1 MKKEYDFSKGERAKF
16 YRSDAEINLP
26 IYLEPDVRKYFHDA
40 ESVNKALR
48 CLLPL
53 LPTKTIIRRK
63 KRVDFSSNKLI
74 KKTADSHR

>member
-16 YRSDAEINLP
+16 YRSDAEINLS
-26 IYLEPDVRKYFHDA
+26 IYLGPDVRKYFHDA

-53 LPTKTIIRRK
+53 LPTKTVK
-63 KRVDFSSNKLI
+63 KNEGKLI
-74 KKTADSHR
+74 FPLINQ

>member
-1 MKKEYDFSKGERAKF
+1 MKNKYDSSKGERAKF

-53 LPTKTIIRRK
+53 LPTKPIKSKRK
-63 KRVDFSSNKLI
+63 KIALSPSNK
-74 KKTADSHR
+74 